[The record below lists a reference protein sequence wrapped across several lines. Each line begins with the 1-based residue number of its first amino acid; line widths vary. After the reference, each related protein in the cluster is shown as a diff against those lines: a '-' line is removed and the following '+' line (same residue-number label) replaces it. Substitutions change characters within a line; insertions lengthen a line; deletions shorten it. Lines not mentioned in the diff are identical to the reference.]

1 MDNKIKMSTH
11 SINSI
16 EKVDNKSFLK
26 GDYWQWGIKNDY
38 PVFLY
43 ELFED
48 SAIHGSI
55 IRSKLNYLIGSGIHV
70 NDEIKSFTD
79 NCNDYADS
87 LQDILEKCIQDYL
100 IYGCF
105 ALNIVWTLATD
116 KIKSLYYV
124 DVATLRWNK
133 EKDGFYQNNDW
144 SKGLRKTTQY
154 PVFNT
159 EDRHGSQIYFFNGKS
174 KGLYG
179 VPSYSGAI
187 EDIKAS
193 TKISKFH
200 ANKISRNQFADL
212 HIKIQDEGY
221 TDEQKELFEDYY
233 MRKFTGTGEGQQS
246 IVFSYFDKDNDP
258 VAIEEIPS
266 ADAEGKRYIALR
278 EAVRDSIITAHQ
290 ITSSSLLAIPSPGL
304 SFDSQYAEAYN
315 IFMNVVINPLQAQV
329 LKPFIKLLAIN
340 FSNPEITIKS
350 LPVIEHYLTDE
361 NIIVQYMTEDE
372 VREDLE
378 KTGRIKNK
386 SYTGTLNKH
395 IDNAIDNTKS

>member
-11 SINSI
+11 SITGNG
-16 EKVDNKSFLK
+16 KVDNKCFLK
-26 GDYWQWGIKNDY
+26 GECWQWGKQNNY
-38 PVFLY
+38 PDFLY

-55 IRSKLNYLIGSGIHV
+55 IRSKLNYITGSGIQV
-70 NDEIKSFTD
+70 NEEIKAFTD
-79 NCNDYADS
+79 NCNAYGDN
-87 LQDILEKCIQDYL
+87 LQDIFEKCAQDYL

-105 ALNIVWTLATD
+105 AVNVVWTLATD

-133 EKDGFYQNNDW
+133 EKDGFYQNSDW

-154 PVFNT
+154 PLFNS
-159 EDRHGSQIYFFNGKS
+159 DNKSGSQIYFFNGKS

-221 TDEQKELFEDYY
+221 TDEQKEQFEDYY

-246 IVFSYFDKDNDP
+246 IVFSYFDKENEP

-266 ADAEGKRYIALR
+266 ADSEGKRYIALR

-304 SFDSQYAEAYN
+304 SFESQYAEAYN
-315 IFMNVVINPLQAQV
+315 IFMNVVINPLQDEI
-329 LKPFIKLLAIN
+329 LKPFNKLLSFN
-340 FSNPEITIKS
+340 FSNPQISIKP

-361 NIIVQYMTEDE
+361 NIIVQYMTEEE

-378 KTGRIKNK
+378 KTGRIKSK
-386 SYTGTLNKH
+386 TYTGTLNKNT
-395 IDNAIDNTKS
+395 DNATNNT

>member
-1 MDNKIKMSTH
+1 MDNKIKMSSH
-11 SINSI
+11 SIKDV
-16 EKVDNKSFLK
+16 EKVDNRCFLK
-26 GDYWQWGIKNDY
+26 GDYWQWGRLNNY
-38 PVFLY
+38 PDFLY

-48 SAIHGSI
+48 SSIHGSI
-55 IRSKLNYLIGSGIHV
+55 IRSKLNYIVGSGIQI
-70 NDEIKSFTD
+70 NEEIKPFAD
-79 NCNDYADS
+79 NCNDYGDS

-105 ALNIVWTLATD
+105 AINVVWTLASS

-133 EKDGFYQNNDW
+133 EKNGFYQNNDW

-159 EDRHGSQIYFFNGKS
+159 EDRSGSQIYYFNGKS

-221 TDEQKELFEDYY
+221 TDDQKELFEDYY

-246 IVFSYFDKDNDP
+246 IVFSYFDKDNEP

-266 ADAEGKRYIALR
+266 ADSEGKRYIALR

-315 IFMNVVINPLQAQV
+315 IFMNVVINPVQAEI
-329 LKPFIKLLAIN
+329 LKPFNKLLSFN
-340 FSNPEITIKS
+340 YSDPEIIIKP

-372 VREDLE
+372 VRTDLE
-378 KTGRIKNK
+378 KTGRVKTS
-386 SYTGTLNKH
+386 SYTGNLNK
-395 IDNAIDNTKS
+395 NATNATNNSQP